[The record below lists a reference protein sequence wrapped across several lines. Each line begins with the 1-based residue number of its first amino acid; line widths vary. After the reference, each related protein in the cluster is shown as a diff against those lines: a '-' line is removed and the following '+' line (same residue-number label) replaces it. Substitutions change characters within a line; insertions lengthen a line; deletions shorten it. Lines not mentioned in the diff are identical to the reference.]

1 MPTKKN
7 AKIIDF
13 DDLRLFLKVFSK
25 NWYIIGL
32 LVFVSFLFSYFYT
45 YKLPDVYSVKSQILL
60 KSDDTYNYQNQLYSG
75 IGYYQSYLDN
85 SNQIRVI
92 TSNDLIE
99 KVLSKLKVDISYYIV
114 GRLKATELYEYMPFD
129 ISVRLLNESLFE
141 EDIKFKVQDVN
152 TFQISYRKGDE
163 QVVKKFRFN
172 EKIEDNDFFMTVT
185 KNGLINDFT
194 IENLKQNDY
203 LIKIHNINNLIYKIK
218 NSLQVENIENTT
230 ILQLSLEDEI
240 PARAVTFLDTLSKV
254 YIEYTA
260 EAQIKVNENTIGNI
274 DKQLKEITAILGSIE
289 DDLENYKSNKA
300 ILDLTREQDEY
311 FKKLIEYDKEK
322 RDIELRI
329 QSLNALEKYILTV
342 AGKPD
347 QKLLPPSFYIEKD
360 DGYLQ
365 TALSKLYTMQME
377 RNEELFGA
385 TESNRSIK
393 ELDQNIEL
401 LRRNILT
408 YIDNSRKGLEIKITD
423 LLAQIEQYTDII
435 RKIPKTQR
443 DLLTIQRKVDVN
455 ERMYEFLL
463 EKRATTIIAR
473 AGILPETRVIEKA
486 HPAGIVKPNKV
497 QIRNYFLITGFI
509 LGLIVTFIRTVF
521 FSKIENIFEL
531 KRLTTLPILGE
542 IVQSV
547 DKDGNYQAVDKDPN
561 APVTQSFRTIRT
573 NLEYMAK
580 GVAGSKMI
588 LVTSLN
594 PGEGKTFCSVNL
606 AMMLA
611 KAGKKVLLIELDLH
625 KPKLQ
630 KALSMSS
637 DIGVSSVLIGKSDVK
652 SAILPTEMENL
663 SVILS
668 GPTPPNPSEIILSDY
683 LQNIFNYGKENFD
696 YIVIDTA
703 PIGLITDALVI
714 SKYVD
719 ISMFVLNTKYA
730 KKQSIDIV
738 HEIVESNMLHN
749 FCLVLNGVKHR
760 RSRYGYGYSYGYAF
774 RYGYGYG
781 YGYGYS
787 YGESTNKKGVEN
799 KK

>member
-625 KPKLQ
+625 KPKVQ

-787 YGESTNKKGVEN
+787 YGESTNKKGAEN

>member
-561 APVTQSFRTIRT
+561 APVTQSFRIIRT

-625 KPKLQ
+625 KPKVQ

-637 DIGVSSVLIGKSDVK
+637 DIGVSSILIGKSDVK